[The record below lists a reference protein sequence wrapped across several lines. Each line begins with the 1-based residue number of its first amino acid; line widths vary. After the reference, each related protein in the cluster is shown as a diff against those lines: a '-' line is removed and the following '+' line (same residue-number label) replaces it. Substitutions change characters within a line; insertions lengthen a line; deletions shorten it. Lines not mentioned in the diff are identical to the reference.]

1 MTMTPLTPRNRSN
14 APLPPSF
21 PPPLPPSRAQ
31 GGATQSQT
39 RALRRNGL
47 DFLGIALLLV
57 AVLLVTLIGFYQV
70 WHMNRIFTG
79 VNVAGVNVGGMT
91 RALAEARLQN
101 ALGSYPL
108 PPVNLAY
115 DGATYAIDPL
125 ELRARVDFLDAA
137 NQAYLV
143 GREGLVVDRIVTQF
157 QAIFGGAGVTPK
169 RIYSADLLARA
180 IDGIAQRVN
189 SEGRAATQVGII
201 STRAEPALHVDE
213 AATLARLTASLDR
226 AAAGQPLTVSMVVE
240 ESTALPSAAESAS
253 ADAEVVDSA
262 RFASALVLS
271 SPSGVELALDPATL
285 TAMAL
290 PDSTQ
295 LDATKLRGWLT
306 QMAEQLNLPARDARL
321 RFNPNSGGVFVT
333 QESIVGR
340 ALDVEATFS
349 AVQAALAAGDVR
361 ADLVINQVL
370 PAIDGRRVAEMGI
383 KELVV
388 SGSTYFAGSSADRVK
403 NIQVAAEKFE
413 GVVIPPNGIF
423 SFNKIVEDVSAAN
436 GFEDSLVIWGDRTA
450 VGIGGGVC
458 QVSTTVFRA
467 AYEGGFP
474 IVERYNHGYVVGWYG
489 DPGLDATI
497 YTPSVDFKFRNDT
510 GAYLLIEPRVDAANG
525 VMTFN
530 FYGTKPNRTV
540 TVSAPKITDVKQPP
554 AAAYILDASLSN
566 GQRKQVEW
574 SVDGMTVDV
583 TRTIVENG
591 VTRTDTLHSVYV
603 PWKAQYLVGPGDPAL
618 GAGPSNVGG

>member
-1 MTMTPLTPRNRSN
+1 MTTTPLTPRNRSN
-14 APLPPSF
+14 APLPPSRV
-21 PPPLPPSRAQ
+21 P
-31 GGATQSQT
+31 GGAPQSQT
-39 RALRRNGL
+39 RSLRRNGL

-57 AVLLVTLIGFYQV
+57 ALLMVAVIGFYQV
-70 WHMNRIFTG
+70 WHQNRIFTG

-101 ALGSYPL
+101 ELGSYPL
-108 PPVNLAY
+108 PPVNLTY

-143 GREGLVVDRIVTQF
+143 GREGLIVDRIITQF

-169 RIYSADLLARA
+169 RIYSADLLERA
-180 IDGIAQRVN
+180 IANVAGQVN
-189 SEGRAATQVGII
+189 SEGRPATQVGII

-213 AATLARLTASLDR
+213 AATLARLTGSLDR
-226 AAAGQPLTVSMVVE
+226 AAAGQPLTVSLVVE
-240 ESTALPSAAESAS
+240 ESAAAPTAIESAA

-295 LDATKLRGWLT
+295 LDAAKLRGWLT
-306 QMAEQLNLPARDARL
+306 QMAEQLNLPSRDARL

-340 ALDVEATFS
+340 ALDVESTFN

-361 ADLVINQVL
+361 ADLVINEVL

-388 SGSTYFAGSSADRVK
+388 SSSTFFAGSSADRVK
-403 NIQVAAEKFE
+403 NVEVAAEKFE

-510 GAYLLIEPRVDAANG
+510 GAYLLIEPYVDSANG

-540 TVSAPKITDVKQPP
+540 TVSAPKITDVKPPP
-554 AAAYILDASLSN
+554 AAAYILDNSMAN

-574 SVDGMTVDV
+574 AIDGMTVDV

-618 GAGPSNVGG
+618 GAGPSSSGG